1 MNSSL
6 PLFARTPHTRHQPI
20 GVIDIGSHSIRMV
33 IYRHYGRYPLPLFNE
48 RVTVKLGEGLDNN
61 ETLSPEKIELGL
73 STLRRFSHIMQA
85 ISLERTFVIA
95 TAAVRRAKNA
105 TDFTEPAED
114 ILGAPVTILSAQ
126 DEARMV
132 TLGLTANLQDISGLI
147 ADLGGGS
154 LELVLVKN
162 GNAQES
168 TSLNMGHLS
177 SRTKTEIVS
186 LLNSV
191 GWLKKLS
198 GAPLYGIGGSFRALG
213 SAYVKRTG
221 YPLFLLH
228 GLELKSGTVMDILA
242 SLKGDSPD
250 LQGVPVGRR
259 ASIGMAAE
267 IMSSLIECSGVGKIT
282 ISGTSIRDGIV
293 ACMDK
298 SAKPKKDPLLSAC
311 NEIAS
316 HSQRFEGLNEVLKEC
331 LAPVTSLFEMP
342 DSRRLF
348 EAACLLSDISWNEP
362 PELRGA
368 IAADRILALPIF
380 SLSHKERAWLAKAVY
395 HRYAGVKE
403 NKPALPVFDRLLSPF
418 EGNEALALGLGL
430 RFALIY
436 SAGIPDY
443 LSAVTLVI
451 AAQKMRFQIAP
462 HGMSLFDEHSLRRL
476 EVFAKACGTELERV
490 GIDEKPLP
498 RVEVTD

>member
-1 MNSSL
+1 
-6 PLFARTPHTRHQPI
+6 
-20 GVIDIGSHSIRMV
+20 MV
-33 IYRHYGRYPLPLFNE
+33 IYRRYGRYPLPLFNE
-48 RVTVKLGEGLDNN
+48 RVTVKLGEGLDKN

-73 STLRRFSHIMQA
+73 SALRRFSQIMRA

-105 TDFTEPAED
+105 TDFIKPAED
-114 ILGAPVTILSAQ
+114 ILGAPVTVLSAQ

-132 TLGLTANLQDISGLI
+132 TLGLTANLQNVSGLI

-154 LELVLVKN
+154 LELVLVKD
-162 GNAQES
+162 GNVKES

-191 GWLKKLS
+191 DWLEKLS

-228 GLELKSGTVMDILA
+228 GLELKSEIAMDILA
-242 SLKGDSPD
+242 SLKGDRPD
-250 LQGVPVGRR
+250 VQGVPDGRR

-267 IMSSLIECSGVGKIT
+267 IMSSLIESSGVGKIT

-293 ACMDK
+293 AAMDN

-311 NEIAS
+311 REIAG
-316 HSQRFEGLNEVLKEC
+316 HSQRFEGLNELLKEC
-331 LAPVTSLFEMP
+331 LAPVTGLFEMP

-368 IAADRILALPIF
+368 VAADRILALPIF

-403 NKPALPVFDRLLSPF
+403 NKPTLPVFDKLLSPS
-418 EGNEALALGLGL
+418 EGDEALALGLGL
-430 RFALIY
+430 RFALIFC
-436 SAGIPDY
+436 AGIPDY
-443 LSAVTLVI
+443 LNAVTLVI
-451 AAQKMRFQIAP
+451 DAKKMRFQIAP
-462 HGMSLFDEHSLRRL
+462 YGMSLFDEHSLRRL
-476 EVFAKACGTELERV
+476 EVFAKACGTELEQV
-490 GIDEKPLP
+490 EINEKPLL
-498 RVEVTD
+498 RAEVTQQS

>member
-1 MNSSL
+1 MKSSL
-6 PLFARTPHTRHQPI
+6 PLFARTPHTKHQPV

-33 IYRHYGRYPLPLFNE
+33 IYRRYGRYPLPLFNE
-48 RVTVKLGEGLDNN
+48 RVTVKLGEGLDKN
-61 ETLSPEKIELGL
+61 ETLTPEKIELGL
-73 STLRRFSHIMQA
+73 STLRRFSHIMKA

-105 TDFTEPAED
+105 TDFTEPAKD
-114 ILGAPVTILSAQ
+114 ILGAPVTVLSAQ

-132 TLGLTANLQDISGLI
+132 TLGLTANLQNISGLV

-162 GNAQES
+162 GKVQES

-177 SRTKTEIVS
+177 SRTKTEIVA

-191 GWLKKLS
+191 DWLEKLS

-228 GLELKSGTVMDILA
+228 GLELKSRTVMDILA
-242 SLKGDSPD
+242 SLKADKPD

-267 IMSSLIECSGVGKIT
+267 IMSSLIECSGVKKIT

-293 ACMDK
+293 AEMDK
-298 SAKPKKDPLLSAC
+298 GTKPKKDPLLSAC
-311 NEIAS
+311 KEIED

-331 LAPVTSLFEMP
+331 LAPVI
-342 DSRRLF
+342 RLF
-348 EAACLLSDISWNEP
+348 EIPDSYRLFQAACLLSDISWNEP
-362 PELRGA
+362 SELRGA
-368 IAADRILALPIF
+368 VAADRILALPIF
-380 SLSHKERAWLAKAVY
+380 SLSHKERAWLAKCVY
-395 HRYAGVKE
+395 HRYVGVKE
-403 NKPALPVFDRLLSPF
+403 NKPTLPVFDRLLSPS
-418 EGNEALALGLGL
+418 EGDEALALGLGL

-436 SAGIPDY
+436 CAGIPDY
-443 LSAVTLVI
+443 LNAVTLVI
-451 AAQKMRFQIAP
+451 IAQKMRFQIAP
-462 HGMSLFDEHSLRRL
+462 YGMSLFDEHSLRRL
-476 EVFAKACGTELERV
+476 EVFAKACGTELEQV
-490 GIDEKPLP
+490 GIDEAPLLH
-498 RVEVTD
+498 VEVT